1 MTNMEKELIDS
12 CPRLIEYIEE
22 VGFLPLL
29 PMGIAGWSAEE
40 VNDEDCH

>member
-22 VGFLPLL
+22 VGFLPLCCRWES
-29 PMGIAGWSAEE
+29 PDGRPKK
-40 VNDEDCH
+40 